1 MYERLLA
8 CGFTKQMAKDI
19 IALFPNMDE
28 LKMYVHFVEMFRV

>member
-19 IALFPNMDE
+19 ITLFPDMDE
-28 LKMYVHFVEMFRV
+28 LKTYVYFVEMFCV